1 MTATWVGGGYINGTA
16 EAVYNSVSG
25 TGAGLIWA
33 QAPVG
38 FSISLIL
45 GGIFFAKPM
54 REAGYT
60 TMIDPFQKKLGDW
73 MGAVLVLPALSG
85 EIFWSASILSALG
98 STLSVI
104 IGLEMWISVIISAC
118 VALLY
123 VGDRW
128 TGICCV
134 HRCFS
139 TPVYCCWTDYSNTIC
154 YES

>member
-1 MTATWVGGGYINGTA
+1 
-16 EAVYNSVSG
+16 
-25 TGAGLIWA
+25 
-33 QAPVG
+33 
-38 FSISLIL
+38 
-45 GGIFFAKPM
+45 M

-123 VGDRW
+123 VVIGGLASVVYTDVIQLLCIAAGLITAIPFAMNHEAVGD
-128 TGICCV
+128 V
-134 HRCFS
+134 FS
-139 TPVYCCWTDYSNTIC
+139 VPITLHQRQLGG
-154 YES
+154 